1 MQVVEVEAPA
11 ATLVPAVLAHQP
23 VQPALDAAA
32 ELEIHRIDG
41 QHQRVLDDAGVEP
54 VREDQFDA
62 ARSTIA
68 VGAFLP
74 LVEPGEAMHAP
85 SGGLAEGGRE
95 AGRFDRKS
103 GGEGKRGA
111 VREAFGGAG
120 GVKKKTKEIR

>member
-74 LVEPGEAMHAP
+74 LVEPGEAMQAP
-85 SGGLAEGGRE
+85 SGGLADRGRD
-95 AGRFDRKS
+95 AGRLQPV
-103 GGEGKRGA
+103 ERGA
-111 VREAFGGAG
+111 EALVVGRRGTRTEGRRGGYS
-120 GVKKKTKEIR
+120 

>member
-74 LVEPGEAMHAP
+74 ILDPGEGLKAPSVGLEIRVRAAGQWHPAEPGRQPLESAQGGPGPEEARIP
-85 SGGLAEGGRE
+85 WG
-95 AGRFDRKS
+95 
-103 GGEGKRGA
+103 
-111 VREAFGGAG
+111 
-120 GVKKKTKEIR
+120 